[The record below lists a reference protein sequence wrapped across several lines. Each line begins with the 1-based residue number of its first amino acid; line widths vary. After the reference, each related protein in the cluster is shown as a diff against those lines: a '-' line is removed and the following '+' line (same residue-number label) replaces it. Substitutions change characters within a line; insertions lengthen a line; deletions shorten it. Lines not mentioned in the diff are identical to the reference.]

1 MGRYVMVMAGA
12 AVGGLCRYLVTT
24 AVMQRYT
31 GRLPLGTVIANV
43 TGCFLIGVLM
53 TVLTKRLDPHPYWRL
68 LLVVGGLGGYTT
80 FSSFEYET
88 FQAAQNGVSLIA
100 LGNMAISVLLGYLGV
115 WAGVY
120 LAGGD

>member
-1 MGRYVMVMAGA
+1 MVMAGA